1 MPDNSSSTALN
12 PQNLSFENTEI
23 AFKSKSDKDL
33 KNAYRLFS
41 VLNRPFLSKIGPP
54 LINLAMRLGLPV
66 TPLIRNTIFRHFC
79 GGETISECERTIE
92 QLVSGGVGAILD
104 YSVEGGN
111 GEAAYTET
119 AAEIV
124 RTIKRAKN
132 DQRIP
137 FTVFKVS
144 GIARFSLL
152 AKMDAGKELNN
163 AEHTEFFKV
172 KGRVNNICKTAFDAG
187 VPVMIDAEESWI
199 QNTIDQLALDM
210 MRLYNRDKAIVYNTY
225 QLYRMDKLE
234 SLKADISKAE
244 RGNFVLGAKL
254 VRGAYLEKEQKRAEK
269 FNYSSSVYSA
279 KTQTD
284 RDYNEALWLCAEHL
298 EKTAFIAATHNEESC
313 LLLTKIMAEKNIEPH
328 HPHIYFSQLLGMGDH
343 ISFNLAAAGYNT
355 AKYVPYGP
363 VKAVLPYLLR
373 RVDENKSMLGHAVR
387 ELALI
392 RKEKKRR
399 RKLQLS

>member
-1 MPDNSSSTALN
+1 MPDITSSTAAN
-12 PQNLSFENTEI
+12 PENISFENTEI
-23 AFKSKSDKDL
+23 AFKSKSNKDL
-33 KNAYRLFS
+33 NNAYRLFS
-41 VLNRPFLSKIGPP
+41 ALNSSFLSKIGPP
-54 LINLAMRLGLPV
+54 LINSAVRLGLPV
-66 TPLIRNTIFRHFC
+66 TSLIRNTIFYHFC

-92 QLVSGGVGAILD
+92 QLASGGVGTILD

-152 AKMDAGKELNN
+152 AKIDTGKELSN

-210 MRLYNRDKAIVYNTY
+210 MRLYNRDQAIVYNTY
-225 QLYRMDKLE
+225 QLYRKDKLE

-244 RGNFVLGAKL
+244 RGNFILGAKL

-269 FNYSSSVYSA
+269 FAYPSPVYSR
-279 KTQTD
+279 KDQTD
-284 RDYNEALWLCAEHL
+284 RDFNEALRFCAEHI

-313 LLLTKIMAEKNIEPH
+313 LLLTHILTEKKIKPS
-328 HPHIYFSQLLGMGDH
+328 HPHVYFAQLLGMGDN
-343 ISFNLAAAGYNT
+343 ISFNLAASGYN
-355 AKYVPYGP
+355 AVKYVPYGP
-363 VKAVLPYLLR
+363 VKAVMPYLFR
-373 RVDENKSMLGHAVR
+373 RAEENKSMAGHMGSELELVR
-387 ELALI
+387 AE
-392 RKEKKRR
+392 RKRR
-399 RKLQLS
+399 RKT